1 MKLLGIVVIPICL
14 IGIWANFESDNITQN
29 LREQNAK
36 LRRERNMYDSL
47 YRTANTRL
55 MHFQDS
61 INCHCICK

>member
-1 MKLLGIVVIPICL
+1 MKLLTGISIAL
-14 IGIWANFESDNITQN
+14 IITLWFTIIIMTNKKIN
-29 LREQNAK
+29 LEEQNAK

-47 YRTANTRL
+47 YRAANTRL